1 VLQEISELEGR
12 TNDDMIFIELP
23 SHETAAI
30 APVEQAFT
38 RALAD
43 PVELC
48 GEPTQVCEPER

>member
-1 VLQEISELEGR
+1 
-12 TNDDMIFIELP
+12 MIFVELP
-23 SHETAAI
+23 SHQTAVI

-48 GEPTQVCEPER
+48 GEPTQVREPER